1 MQIFGPPREEIYRF
15 RNNFRHRGYEYGD
28 LNKDGRVDDT
38 DLTIAQRFVD
48 ATSAASTGAYDKFFP
63 KPEGVTGSGYTT
75 LKLMETLSTNPN
87 WFVNTELP
95 ELYTESPDGA
105 RLSIAAINNVA
116 QQISEQRKNLGT
128 EKHYTG
134 SIGDMGGID
143 AATRYMAELLVRS
156 GIGDVADIGEREI
169 KEDGVVTG
177 KQLYNKNSGQPLNSG
192 HDASYIYANS
202 TIAPTDEQYIF
213 GGSFAGKNTSLNIS
227 MVNGIPVFYSTPGPS
242 SSDFDLKDIAPFV
255 AIASLAIP
263 GIGQAIGAFVAEMA
277 IGQAAA
283 AALALPRWG
292 LLVQVF

>member
-169 KEDGVVTG
+169 KEDG
-177 KQLYNKNSGQPLNSG
+177 
-192 HDASYIYANS
+192 
-202 TIAPTDEQYIF
+202 
-213 GGSFAGKNTSLNIS
+213 
-227 MVNGIPVFYSTPGPS
+227 
-242 SSDFDLKDIAPFV
+242 
-255 AIASLAIP
+255 
-263 GIGQAIGAFVAEMA
+263 
-277 IGQAAA
+277 
-283 AALALPRWG
+283 
-292 LLVQVF
+292 